1 MTTTFSVAAC
11 LSRLA
16 DAEWLK
22 VCEGVRRFSPTVG
35 PLGQWRALCEGGWTG
50 PVPPPL
56 LVPDEAQPLQ
66 VDPDPTDVRQFG
78 EEQRLTLPPSSS
90 EARSSRESAEQ
101 SHGESRSPKTEMPQH
116 DHLSSPRGAIHAS
129 TSSYGVINASNSPQP
144 PMSPPDTLRLPYAE
158 ANSGSVRSLSAFP
171 SPPTHF
177 PLPPP
182 LQQQQLSNLS
192 HSVNSSSNINFPS
205 ILSESPVS
213 ANEDLTGRLEVEQHS
228 ANSPLHPNRNAQ
240 SAPSSTPSSPEER
253 FRGKRV
259 DTPSEGVTPAG
270 LEDGSKRPSSARAED
285 SHQTAASSQREVE
298 KFSSPVPGERS
309 PPVGNIS
316 ISRGDYFD
324 GGREFGVEKRFA
336 PSDKVRTVDG
346 QKKVEQTDGSTSG
359 SLVAEMRNRYSNNVG
374 SCSIQLLECH
384 VDLFVNL

>member
-1 MTTTFSVAAC
+1 MTTTFNVAAC

-22 VCEGVRRFSPTVG
+22 VCEGVRRLSPTVG

-66 VDPDPTDVRQFG
+66 ADPDPTDVRQFG
-78 EEQRLTLPPSSS
+78 EEQRLTLPPSSL
-90 EARSSRESAEQ
+90 EAKSSRESIEQ

-129 TSSYGVINASNSPQP
+129 TSSYGVINASHSPQP

-182 LQQQQLSNLS
+182 RQQQQPSNSS
-192 HSVNSSSNINFPS
+192 HSVDSSSNINFPS
-205 ILSESPVS
+205 ILSESPIS

-228 ANSPLHPNRNAQ
+228 ANSPLQPNRSGQ

-253 FRGKRV
+253 FRERRV
-259 DTPSEGVTPAG
+259 DTPSEGVTPASFQ
-270 LEDGSKRPSSARAED
+270 EDGSKRPSSARAED
-285 SHQTAASSQREVE
+285 SLQTAASNQREVE

-309 PPVGNIS
+309 LPVGNILT
-316 ISRGDYFD
+316 SRGDYFD
-324 GGREFGVEKRFA
+324 EGREFGVEKRFA
-336 PSDKVRTVDG
+336 PSDKARSVDG
-346 QKKVEQTDGSTSG
+346 QKKVERTDGGTSG
-359 SLVAEMRNRYSNNVG
+359 SLVAEMRNRYSSNVG
-374 SCSIQLLECH
+374 SCSFQLLESC
-384 VDLFVNL
+384 